1 MSTGESWNGLM
12 HDVMNVHPSACVF
25 FFTYILLVAYLLF
38 NLLVAIVLQQF
49 HMEAEVKDPEE
60 QKSTIVV
67 LGGDEMAKFQDEWVR
82 FDPFATQYIKAV
94 ELPLILRRLPQE
106 LCVLDENSD
115 SVAVIRCLANLS
127 VNVDRRG
134 NIHFAETYIA
144 VVQYAYNL
152 QIARAQADLEV
163 AEGKER
169 RTPEVIAA
177 EIPGL
182 SAALLEGLMSQIVAH
197 YPALATQQLTDK
209 PIVEFYAAQRLQ
221 ALWHRAQARRNWD
234 AMLVRLRQLRDEEA
248 SGGALTASAAAAA
261 PPAAVRKGLFGKKI
275 SAPAAAAGG
284 DADKDFTAAQ
294 GPGKGERNVGFAGVG
309 GVGQKY
315 QKEESKDHCLSQSL

>member
-1 MSTGESWNGLM
+1 
-12 HDVMNVHPSACVF
+12 
-25 FFTYILLVAYLLF
+25 
-38 NLLVAIVLQQF
+38 
-49 HMEAEVKDPEE
+49 MEAEVKDPEE

-248 SGGALTASAAAAA
+248 SGAGSAVDALTACAPAAA
-261 PPAAVRKGLFGKKI
+261 PPPAARKGLFGKKI

-284 DADKDFTAAQ
+284 DADKVFAAAQ

-309 GVGQKY
+309 GADQKY
-315 QKEESKDHCLSQSL
+315 QKEESKGKGPTQSL